1 MNPTAHIRAARLSV
15 MPSGPAPTRPAG
27 RGSVAVAA
35 GFTETLTFRVAVPL
49 PFALKL
55 TDAGVNVQ
63 FTPAGAL
70 PHANVTD
77 PDTVFVD
84 CNDTA
89 KLAAP
94 PTLIV
99 ADTGDTVALTWAKL
113 NGGGVV
119 IPLESPLI
127 RTSPPLPA
135 LPNHTTYTLPL
146 ASAAICPVFAAA
158 VGALSIV
165 NFWKVA
171 PSVER
176 ARIMSYAPLGFA
188 ALACCQM
195 TSIAPLDSVTI
206 CGNPV
211 GSPSTGGLVRIG
223 GLLQGRACPR
233 KSSLGPA
240 D

>member
-1 MNPTAHIRAARLSV
+1 MNPIAHIRAARASV
-15 MPSGPAPTRPAG
+15 MPWGPPTRPAG
-27 RGSVAVAA
+27 RGSAAVAA
-35 GFTETLTFRVAVPL
+35 GITETLTFRVAAPL

-63 FTPAGAL
+63 LTPAGAP
-70 PHANVTD
+70 PHASVTD
-77 PDTVFVD
+77 PGTGLVD
-84 CNDTA
+84 CSDTA

-99 ADTGDTVALTWAKL
+99 ADAGDTDALTCARL

-119 IPLESPLI
+119 IPGESPLI

-146 ASAAICPVFAAA
+146 ASAAICPVLAAA

-165 NFWKVA
+165 NFWNAA

-176 ARIMSYAPLGFA
+176 ARIMSYAPPGFA

-195 TSIAPLDSVTI
+195 TSIAPLVA
-206 CGNPV
+206 PL
-211 GSPSTGGLVRIG
+211 GS
-223 GLLQGRACPR
+223 
-233 KSSLGPA
+233 
-240 D
+240 